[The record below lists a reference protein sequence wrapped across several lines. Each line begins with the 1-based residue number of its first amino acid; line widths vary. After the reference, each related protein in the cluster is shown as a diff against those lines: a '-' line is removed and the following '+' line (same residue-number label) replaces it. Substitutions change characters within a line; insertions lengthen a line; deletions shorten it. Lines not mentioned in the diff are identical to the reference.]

1 MNQKVQL
8 RQRQEWD
15 VLSDKLL
22 LSIRVSEV
30 TLDRVSDYTVTTSY
44 KFIDAY
50 VRKISV
56 KSNESDVRMNDV
68 CGIFGGGGRGVYN
81 DAFRAILLPEKNT
94 HYQIFILVCHRL
106 GYLTL
111 RGNLQSAGATTFN
124 VNHQETKTFV

>member
-68 CGIFGGGGRGVYN
+68 CGIFGGGGRGVYTTHLERSCYLKKIPITRYSFLCAT
-81 DAFRAILLPEKNT
+81 DWVTLP
-94 HYQIFILVCHRL
+94 
-106 GYLTL
+106 
-111 RGNLQSAGATTFN
+111 
-124 VNHQETKTFV
+124 